1 MLFKHIKIQSL
12 DDFFVPLSGRSE
24 KGIYFYRFI
33 KTSDKIDEFIY
44 KYYNAA
50 RKSGVVIDGKIGNP
64 TESNLS
70 YYQEIMGRDFQ
81 MSMGFISDALKK
93 WLPRMRA
100 IQRENIAGAIYDVLD
115 GLRRSGKNEN
125 MLKNAYIKF
134 MCWLYYKFEG
144 VVEQMNGENIPKIF
158 FVGDIVGYEF
168 MLINILADAGCDV
181 VFVQPHGDVSYLKV
195 DENLEKSFEYVGEN
209 GAAEQNMVREFA
221 ADFSIKSMLE
231 NHDFKAQRENGQGTV
246 NSQAEVQ
253 RAKSHGT
260 INSQSGVQGTNSY
273 GTVSSQAEVQ
283 RAKSHGTIKLQ
294 SGGQE
299 TKSHGTGGSQVDVQ
313 NIQRQESGIPQAG
326 GKSTKSLQNKKSL
339 NIKVQST
346 EADNINSMAD
356 RGGSQPKMS
365 YKVST
370 RNCTNVWIEGNGLDD
385 FLQPAGVRKDR
396 FRKLYENERRT
407 EKVNNVENV
416 QNLHIRNAE
425 KVNNVE
431 NAQNLHIRNTEKVNN
446 VENAQNL
453 HNIRNIENNLGNGM
467 FSADNAQG
475 YGADKDKIFL
485 NCYVRING
493 VWDKLTYENEL
504 YQFYL
509 SLKAMK
515 RNVVVINELI
525 PKPDVDE
532 IAKIR
537 RGNYRDVFQLVKGLE
552 LNINFTENPIVS
564 EFLIN
569 SFEDTVYGEAD
580 RLGTGANINK
590 ILNKAVYLLCFIN
603 RYQAQFFKNFSYD
616 NIPCFIYMGGC
627 NDENEDMFMHFLAMT
642 PIDVLI
648 LCPNRAERCRLED
661 NILYDINYE
670 EQLAIDKF
678 PIQNSGLHIGT
689 AAYHAERELD
699 TLMYN
704 DDTIFR
710 DKQYDKAR
718 TVSLQ
723 TMDRE
728 IKILWETEI
737 KYRPGF
743 STVDGSVNIPVIF
756 SKFSGVKDGNVRE
769 YMIMLKKLMT
779 PETVVVDKVP
789 NILSTDANPIKEYA
803 TEFFK
808 NGRLHRDKIKKS
820 RAYRYGF
827 LRDEMQDY
835 ILDKLEF
842 LIAQKYIKG
851 TFENGTEYTIVSVA
865 LNLPKEVTR
874 LLQAFDFTK
883 KNPKLL
889 YINTSDELIS
899 LEDTIYLTFLH
910 LLGFDVALFVP
921 TGYNMEKYFNLKL
934 MEEHQLGDYIYDI
947 QIPDWESISLSLHT
961 SWRDRL
967 FRHG

>member
-24 KGIYFYRFI
+24 KGIYFYRFN

-70 YYQEIMGRDFQ
+70 YYQEIMGMDFQ
-81 MSMGFISDALKK
+81 MSMGFISDSLKK

-195 DENLEKSFEYVGEN
+195 DENLERSFEYVGEN

-253 RAKSHGT
+253 RAKS
-260 INSQSGVQGTNSY
+260 Q
-273 GTVSSQAEVQ
+273 
-283 RAKSHGTIKLQ
+283 GTIKLQ

-313 NIQRQESGIPQAG
+313 NIQRQESGIPQAEE
-326 GKSTKSLQNKKSL
+326 KSTKSLQNKKSL

-416 QNLHIRNAE
+416 QNLHNIRNTEKVNNIENAQNLHIRNAE

-431 NAQNLHIRNTEKVNN
+431 NV
-446 VENAQNL
+446 QNL

-515 RNVVVINELI
+515 RNVVVISELI

-569 SFEDTVYGEAD
+569 SFEETVYGEAD

-603 RYQAQFFKNFSYD
+603 RYQTQFFKNFSYD

-627 NDENEDMFMHFLAMT
+627 NDENEAMFMHFLART

-648 LCPNRAERCRLED
+648 LRPNRAER
-661 NILYDINYE
+661 
-670 EQLAIDKF
+670 
-678 PIQNSGLHIGT
+678 
-689 AAYHAERELD
+689 
-699 TLMYN
+699 
-704 DDTIFR
+704 
-710 DKQYDKAR
+710 
-718 TVSLQ
+718 
-723 TMDRE
+723 
-728 IKILWETEI
+728 
-737 KYRPGF
+737 
-743 STVDGSVNIPVIF
+743 
-756 SKFSGVKDGNVRE
+756 
-769 YMIMLKKLMT
+769 
-779 PETVVVDKVP
+779 
-789 NILSTDANPIKEYA
+789 
-803 TEFFK
+803 
-808 NGRLHRDKIKKS
+808 
-820 RAYRYGF
+820 
-827 LRDEMQDY
+827 
-835 ILDKLEF
+835 
-842 LIAQKYIKG
+842 
-851 TFENGTEYTIVSVA
+851 
-865 LNLPKEVTR
+865 
-874 LLQAFDFTK
+874 
-883 KNPKLL
+883 
-889 YINTSDELIS
+889 
-899 LEDTIYLTFLH
+899 
-910 LLGFDVALFVP
+910 
-921 TGYNMEKYFNLKL
+921 
-934 MEEHQLGDYIYDI
+934 
-947 QIPDWESISLSLHT
+947 
-961 SWRDRL
+961 
-967 FRHG
+967 

>member
-1 MLFKHIKIQSL
+1 MSFKHMKIQSL

-24 KGIYFYRFI
+24 KGIYFYRFN

-70 YYQEIMGRDFQ
+70 YYQEIMGMDFQ
-81 MSMGFISDALKK
+81 MSMGFISDSLKK

-181 VFVQPHGDVSYLKV
+181 VFVQLHGDVSYLKV
-195 DENLEKSFEYVGEN
+195 DENLERSFEYVGEN

-246 NSQAEVQ
+246 
-253 RAKSHGT
+253 
-260 INSQSGVQGTNSY
+260 
-273 GTVSSQAEVQ
+273 SSQAEIQ
-283 RAKSHGTIKLQ
+283 RV
-294 SGGQE
+294 
-299 TKSHGTGGSQVDVQ
+299 KSHGTGGSQVDVQ
-313 NIQRQESGIPQAG
+313 NIQRQESGIPQAE

-346 EADNINSMAD
+346 EADNINIMAD

-407 EKVNNVENV
+407 EKVNNVDNA

-431 NAQNLHIRNTEKVNN
+431 NV
-446 VENAQNL
+446 QNL

-515 RNVVVINELI
+515 RNVVVISELI

-569 SFEDTVYGEAD
+569 SFEETVYGEAD

-590 ILNKAVYLLCFIN
+590 MLNKAVYLLCFIN
-603 RYQAQFFKNFSYD
+603 RYQTQFFKNFSYD

-627 NDENEDMFMHFLAMT
+627 NDENEAMFMHFLART

-728 IKILWETEI
+728 INILWETEI

-743 STVDGSVNIPVIF
+743 STVDGFVNIPVIF

-947 QIPDWESISLSLHT
+947 QIPDWESIPLSLHT

>member
-1 MLFKHIKIQSL
+1 MSFKHMKIQSL

-24 KGIYFYRFI
+24 KGIYFYRFN

-70 YYQEIMGRDFQ
+70 YYQEIMGMDFQ
-81 MSMGFISDALKK
+81 MSMGFISDSLKK
-93 WLPRMRA
+93 WLPRMRS

-144 VVEQMNGENIPKIF
+144 IVEQMNGENIPKIF

-181 VFVQPHGDVSYLKV
+181 VFVQPHGDAYYLKV
-195 DENLEKSFEYVGEN
+195 DGNLEKSFEYVGEN
-209 GAAEQNMVREFA
+209 GAAEQDVMRAFA

-231 NHDFKAQRENGQGTV
+231 NHDFKAQR
-246 NSQAEVQ
+246 
-253 RAKSHGT
+253 AKS
-260 INSQSGVQGTNSY
+260 Q
-273 GTVSSQAEVQ
+273 
-283 RAKSHGTIKLQ
+283 GTIKLQ

-299 TKSHGTGGSQVDVQ
+299 TKSHGMGGSQVDVQ
-313 NIQRQESGIPQAG
+313 NIQRQESGITQAEE
-326 GKSTKSLQNKKSL
+326 KSTKSLQNKKSL
-339 NIKVQST
+339 NIKIQST

-356 RGGSQPKMS
+356 RGGSQPKIS

-407 EKVNNVENV
+407 EKVNNVENA
-416 QNLHIRNAE
+416 QNLHIRNAD
-425 KVNNVE
+425 KVND
-431 NAQNLHIRNTEKVNN
+431 I
-446 VENAQNL
+446 ENAQNL

-515 RNVVVINELI
+515 RNVVVISELI

-627 NDENEDMFMHFLAMT
+627 NDENEAMFMHFLART

-947 QIPDWESISLSLHT
+947 QIPDWESIPLSLHT

>member
-1 MLFKHIKIQSL
+1 MSFKHMKIQSL

-24 KGIYFYRFI
+24 KGIYFYRFN

-70 YYQEIMGRDFQ
+70 YYQEIMGMDFQ
-81 MSMGFISDALKK
+81 MSMGFISDSLKK

-246 NSQAEVQ
+246 
-253 RAKSHGT
+253 
-260 INSQSGVQGTNSY
+260 
-273 GTVSSQAEVQ
+273 SSQAEVQ
-283 RAKSHGTIKLQ
+283 RAKSQGTIKLQ

-313 NIQRQESGIPQAG
+313 NIQRQESGIPQAEE
-326 GKSTKSLQNKKSL
+326 KSTKSLQNKKSL

-385 FLQPAGVRKDR
+385 FLQPTGVRKDR

-407 EKVNNVENV
+407 EKVNNVENA
-416 QNLHIRNAE
+416 R
-425 KVNNVE
+425 
-431 NAQNLHIRNTEKVNN
+431 
-446 VENAQNL
+446 NL
-453 HNIRNIENNLGNGM
+453 HNIRNIENNLGNGL
-467 FSADNAQG
+467 FSADSVKEWG
-475 YGADKDKIFL
+475 VGKDKIFF

-515 RNVVVINELI
+515 RNVVVISELI

-569 SFEDTVYGEAD
+569 SFEDTVMERRTG
-580 RLGTGANINK
+580 LGQ
-590 ILNKAVYLLCFIN
+590 V
-603 RYQAQFFKNFSYD
+603 
-616 NIPCFIYMGGC
+616 
-627 NDENEDMFMHFLAMT
+627 
-642 PIDVLI
+642 
-648 LCPNRAERCRLED
+648 
-661 NILYDINYE
+661 
-670 EQLAIDKF
+670 
-678 PIQNSGLHIGT
+678 
-689 AAYHAERELD
+689 
-699 TLMYN
+699 
-704 DDTIFR
+704 
-710 DKQYDKAR
+710 
-718 TVSLQ
+718 
-723 TMDRE
+723 
-728 IKILWETEI
+728 
-737 KYRPGF
+737 
-743 STVDGSVNIPVIF
+743 
-756 SKFSGVKDGNVRE
+756 
-769 YMIMLKKLMT
+769 
-779 PETVVVDKVP
+779 
-789 NILSTDANPIKEYA
+789 
-803 TEFFK
+803 
-808 NGRLHRDKIKKS
+808 
-820 RAYRYGF
+820 
-827 LRDEMQDY
+827 
-835 ILDKLEF
+835 
-842 LIAQKYIKG
+842 
-851 TFENGTEYTIVSVA
+851 
-865 LNLPKEVTR
+865 
-874 LLQAFDFTK
+874 
-883 KNPKLL
+883 
-889 YINTSDELIS
+889 
-899 LEDTIYLTFLH
+899 
-910 LLGFDVALFVP
+910 
-921 TGYNMEKYFNLKL
+921 
-934 MEEHQLGDYIYDI
+934 
-947 QIPDWESISLSLHT
+947 QI
-961 SWRDRL
+961 
-967 FRHG
+967 

>member
-1 MLFKHIKIQSL
+1 MSFKHMKIQSL

-24 KGIYFYRFI
+24 KGIYFYRFN

-70 YYQEIMGRDFQ
+70 YYQEIMGMDFQ
-81 MSMGFISDALKK
+81 MSMGFISDSLKK

-181 VFVQPHGDVSYLKV
+181 VFVQLHGDVSYLKV
-195 DENLEKSFEYVGEN
+195 DENLERSFEYVGEN

-246 NSQAEVQ
+246 
-253 RAKSHGT
+253 
-260 INSQSGVQGTNSY
+260 
-273 GTVSSQAEVQ
+273 SSQAEIQ
-283 RAKSHGTIKLQ
+283 RV
-294 SGGQE
+294 
-299 TKSHGTGGSQVDVQ
+299 KSHGTGGSQVDVQ
-313 NIQRQESGIPQAG
+313 NIQRQESGIPQAE

-407 EKVNNVENV
+407 EKVNNVDNA

-431 NAQNLHIRNTEKVNN
+431 NV
-446 VENAQNL
+446 QNL

-515 RNVVVINELI
+515 RNVVVISELI

-569 SFEDTVYGEAD
+569 SFEETVYGEAD

-603 RYQAQFFKNFSYD
+603 RYQTQFFKNFSYD

-627 NDENEDMFMHFLAMT
+627 NDENEAMFMHFLART

-743 STVDGSVNIPVIF
+743 STVDGFVNIPVIF

-820 RAYRYGF
+820 SAYRYGF

-947 QIPDWESISLSLHT
+947 QIPDWESIPLSLHT

>member
-24 KGIYFYRFI
+24 KGIYFYRFN

-195 DENLEKSFEYVGEN
+195 DENLERSFEYVGEN

-231 NHDFKAQRENGQGTV
+231 NHDFKAQRENGQGT
-246 NSQAEVQ
+246 
-253 RAKSHGT
+253 
-260 INSQSGVQGTNSY
+260 
-273 GTVSSQAEVQ
+273 
-283 RAKSHGTIKLQ
+283 IKLQ

-313 NIQRQESGIPQAG
+313 NIQRQESGIPQAEE
-326 GKSTKSLQNKKSL
+326 KSTKSLQNKKSL
-339 NIKVQST
+339 NIKIQST

-356 RGGSQPKMS
+356 RGGSQPKIS

-416 QNLHIRNAE
+416 QNLHN
-425 KVNNVE
+425 
-431 NAQNLHIRNTEKVNN
+431 IRNTEKVNN
-446 VENAQNL
+446 IENAQNL

-515 RNVVVINELI
+515 RNVVVISELI

-627 NDENEDMFMHFLAMT
+627 NDENEAMFMHFLART

-743 STVDGSVNIPVIF
+743 STVDGFVNIPVIF

-947 QIPDWESISLSLHT
+947 QIPDWESIPLSLHI

>member
-1 MLFKHIKIQSL
+1 MSFKHMKIQSL

-24 KGIYFYRFI
+24 KGIYFYRFN

-70 YYQEIMGRDFQ
+70 YYQEIMGMDFQ
-81 MSMGFISDALKK
+81 MSMGFISDSLKK

-181 VFVQPHGDVSYLKV
+181 VFVQLHGDVSYLKV
-195 DENLEKSFEYVGEN
+195 DENLERSFEYVGEN

-231 NHDFKAQRENGQGTV
+231 NHDFKAQRENGQGTI
-246 NSQAEVQ
+246 NLQAEVQ
-253 RAKSHGT
+253 RAKS
-260 INSQSGVQGTNSY
+260 Q
-273 GTVSSQAEVQ
+273 
-283 RAKSHGTIKLQ
+283 GTIKLQ

-313 NIQRQESGIPQAG
+313 NIQRQESGLPQAEE
-326 GKSTKSLQNKKSL
+326 KSTKSLQNKKSL

-356 RGGSQPKMS
+356 RGGSQPKIS

-396 FRKLYENERRT
+396 FRKLYENERR
-407 EKVNNVENV
+407 
-416 QNLHIRNAE
+416 
-425 KVNNVE
+425 
-431 NAQNLHIRNTEKVNN
+431 TEKVNN

-515 RNVVVINELI
+515 RNVVVISELI

-603 RYQAQFFKNFSYD
+603 RYQTQLFKNFSYD

-627 NDENEDMFMHFLAMT
+627 NDENEAMFMHFLART

-803 TEFFK
+803 TDFFK

-947 QIPDWESISLSLHT
+947 QIPDWESIPLSLHT

>member
-12 DDFFVPLSGRSE
+12 DDFFIPLSGRSE
-24 KGIYFYRFI
+24 KGIYFYRFN
-33 KTSDKIDEFIY
+33 KTSDIIDEFIY

-70 YYQEIMGRDFQ
+70 YYQEIMGMDFQ
-81 MSMGFISDALKK
+81 MSMGFISDSLKK

-231 NHDFKAQRENGQGTV
+231 NHDFKAQRENGQGT
-246 NSQAEVQ
+246 
-253 RAKSHGT
+253 
-260 INSQSGVQGTNSY
+260 
-273 GTVSSQAEVQ
+273 
-283 RAKSHGTIKLQ
+283 IKLQ
-294 SGGQE
+294 PGVQE

-313 NIQRQESGIPQAG
+313 NIQRQESGIPQAEE
-326 GKSTKSLQNKKSL
+326 KSTKSLQNKKSL

-385 FLQPAGVRKDR
+385 FLQPVGVRKDR

-416 QNLHIRNAE
+416 QNLHIRNA
-425 KVNNVE
+425 
-431 NAQNLHIRNTEKVNN
+431 EKVNN

-515 RNVVVINELI
+515 RNVVVISELI

-603 RYQAQFFKNFSYD
+603 RYQTQFFKNFSYD

-627 NDENEDMFMHFLAMT
+627 NDENEAMFMHFLART

-661 NILYDINYE
+661 NILYDINYD

-947 QIPDWESISLSLHT
+947 QIPDWESIPLSLHT

>member
-1 MLFKHIKIQSL
+1 MSFKHMKIQSL

-24 KGIYFYRFI
+24 KGIYFYRFN

-93 WLPRMRA
+93 WLPRMRS

-231 NHDFKAQRENGQGTV
+231 NHDFKAQRENGQGT
-246 NSQAEVQ
+246 
-253 RAKSHGT
+253 
-260 INSQSGVQGTNSY
+260 
-273 GTVSSQAEVQ
+273 
-283 RAKSHGTIKLQ
+283 IKLQ

-313 NIQRQESGIPQAG
+313 NIQRQESGIPQAEE
-326 GKSTKSLQNKKSL
+326 KSTKSLQNKKNL

-356 RGGSQPKMS
+356 RGGSQPKIS

-416 QNLHIRNAE
+416 QNLHN
-425 KVNNVE
+425 
-431 NAQNLHIRNTEKVNN
+431 IRNTEKVNN
-446 VENAQNL
+446 IENAQNL

-515 RNVVVINELI
+515 RNVVVISELI

-603 RYQAQFFKNFSYD
+603 RYQTQLFKNFSYD

-627 NDENEDMFMHFLAMT
+627 NDENEAMFMHFLART

-743 STVDGSVNIPVIF
+743 STVDGFVNIPVIF

-827 LRDEMQDY
+827 QRDEMQDY

-947 QIPDWESISLSLHT
+947 QIPDWESIPLSLHT

>member
-1 MLFKHIKIQSL
+1 MSFKHMKIQSL

-24 KGIYFYRFI
+24 KGIYFYRFN

-70 YYQEIMGRDFQ
+70 YYQEIMGMDFQ
-81 MSMGFISDALKK
+81 MSMGFISDSLKK

-246 NSQAEVQ
+246 
-253 RAKSHGT
+253 
-260 INSQSGVQGTNSY
+260 
-273 GTVSSQAEVQ
+273 SSQAEIQ
-283 RAKSHGTIKLQ
+283 RVKSHGM
-294 SGGQE
+294 
-299 TKSHGTGGSQVDVQ
+299 GGSQVDVQ
-313 NIQRQESGIPQAG
+313 NIQRQESGIPQAEE
-326 GKSTKSLQNKKSL
+326 KSTKSLQNKKSL

-365 YKVST
+365 YNVST

-431 NAQNLHIRNTEKVNN
+431 NAQNLH
-446 VENAQNL
+446 
-453 HNIRNIENNLGNGM
+453 NIRNIENNLGNGM
-467 FSADNAQG
+467 FSADNAHG

-515 RNVVVINELI
+515 RNVVVISELI

-603 RYQAQFFKNFSYD
+603 RYQTQFFKNFSYD

-627 NDENEDMFMHFLAMT
+627 NDENEAMFMHFLART

-947 QIPDWESISLSLHT
+947 QIPDWESIPLSLHT

>member
-24 KGIYFYRFI
+24 KGIYFYRFN

-70 YYQEIMGRDFQ
+70 YYQEIMGMDFQ
-81 MSMGFISDALKK
+81 MSMGFISDSLKK

-195 DENLEKSFEYVGEN
+195 DENLERSFEYVGEN

-253 RAKSHGT
+253 RAKS
-260 INSQSGVQGTNSY
+260 Q
-273 GTVSSQAEVQ
+273 
-283 RAKSHGTIKLQ
+283 GTIKLQ

-313 NIQRQESGIPQAG
+313 NIQRQESGIPQAEE
-326 GKSTKSLQNKKSL
+326 KSTKSLQNKKSL

-396 FRKLYENERRT
+396 FRKLYENERIT

-416 QNLHIRNAE
+416 
-425 KVNNVE
+425 
-431 NAQNLHIRNTEKVNN
+431 
-446 VENAQNL
+446 QNL

-515 RNVVVINELI
+515 RNVVVISELI

-569 SFEDTVYGEAD
+569 SFEETVYGEAD

-603 RYQAQFFKNFSYD
+603 RYQTQFFKNFSYD

-627 NDENEDMFMHFLAMT
+627 NDENEAMFMHFLART

-743 STVDGSVNIPVIF
+743 STVDGFVNIPVIF

-947 QIPDWESISLSLHT
+947 QIPDWESIPLSLHT

>member
-24 KGIYFYRFI
+24 KGIYFYRFN

-70 YYQEIMGRDFQ
+70 YYQEIMGMDFQ
-81 MSMGFISDALKK
+81 MSMGFISDSLKK

-195 DENLEKSFEYVGEN
+195 DENLERSFEYVGEN

-253 RAKSHGT
+253 RAKS
-260 INSQSGVQGTNSY
+260 Q
-273 GTVSSQAEVQ
+273 
-283 RAKSHGTIKLQ
+283 GTIKLQ

-313 NIQRQESGIPQAG
+313 NIQRQESGIPQAEE
-326 GKSTKSLQNKKSL
+326 KSTKSLQNKKSL

-416 QNLHIRNAE
+416 QNLH
-425 KVNNVE
+425 
-431 NAQNLHIRNTEKVNN
+431 
-446 VENAQNL
+446 
-453 HNIRNIENNLGNGM
+453 NIRNIENNLGNGM

-515 RNVVVINELI
+515 RNVVVISELI

-569 SFEDTVYGEAD
+569 SFEETVYGEAD

-603 RYQAQFFKNFSYD
+603 RYQTQFFKNFSYD

-627 NDENEDMFMHFLAMT
+627 NDENEAMFMHFLART

-743 STVDGSVNIPVIF
+743 STVDGFVNIPVIF

-947 QIPDWESISLSLHT
+947 QIPDWESIPLSLHT

>member
-1 MLFKHIKIQSL
+1 MSFKHMKIQSL

-24 KGIYFYRFI
+24 KGIYFYRFN

-70 YYQEIMGRDFQ
+70 YYQEIMGMDFQ
-81 MSMGFISDALKK
+81 MSMGFISDSLKK

-181 VFVQPHGDVSYLKV
+181 VFVQLHGDVSYLKV
-195 DENLEKSFEYVGEN
+195 DENLERSFEYVGEN

-246 NSQAEVQ
+246 
-253 RAKSHGT
+253 
-260 INSQSGVQGTNSY
+260 
-273 GTVSSQAEVQ
+273 SSQAEIQ
-283 RAKSHGTIKLQ
+283 RV
-294 SGGQE
+294 
-299 TKSHGTGGSQVDVQ
+299 KSHGTGGSQVDVQ
-313 NIQRQESGIPQAG
+313 NIQRQESGIPQAE

-346 EADNINSMAD
+346 EADNINIMAD

-407 EKVNNVENV
+407 EKVNNVDNA

-431 NAQNLHIRNTEKVNN
+431 NV
-446 VENAQNL
+446 QNL

-515 RNVVVINELI
+515 RNVVVISELI

-603 RYQAQFFKNFSYD
+603 RYQTQFFKNFSYD

-627 NDENEDMFMHFLAMT
+627 NDENEAMFMHFLART

-947 QIPDWESISLSLHT
+947 QIPDWESIPLSLHT

>member
-1 MLFKHIKIQSL
+1 MSFKHMKIQSL

-24 KGIYFYRFI
+24 KGIYFYRFN

-70 YYQEIMGRDFQ
+70 YYQEIMGMDFQ
-81 MSMGFISDALKK
+81 MSMGFISDSLKK

-181 VFVQPHGDVSYLKV
+181 VFVQLHGDVSYLKV

-231 NHDFKAQRENGQGTV
+231 NHDFKAQR
-246 NSQAEVQ
+246 
-253 RAKSHGT
+253 AKSHGT
-260 INSQSGVQGTNSY
+260 V
-273 GTVSSQAEVQ
+273 
-283 RAKSHGTIKLQ
+283 KLQ
-294 SGGQE
+294 PGVQE

-313 NIQRQESGIPQAG
+313 NIQRQESGIPQAEE
-326 GKSTKSLQNKKSL
+326 KSTKSLQNKKSL

-407 EKVNNVENV
+407 EKVNNVENAR
-416 QNLHIRNAE
+416 NLY
-425 KVNNVE
+425 
-431 NAQNLHIRNTEKVNN
+431 
-446 VENAQNL
+446 
-453 HNIRNIENNLGNGM
+453 NIRNIENNLGNGL

-515 RNVVVINELI
+515 RNVVVISELI

-603 RYQAQFFKNFSYD
+603 RYQTQFFKNFSYD

-627 NDENEDMFMHFLAMT
+627 NDENEAMFMHFLART

-743 STVDGSVNIPVIF
+743 STVDGYVNIPVIF

-889 YINTSDELIS
+889 YINTSDELLS

-947 QIPDWESISLSLHT
+947 QIPDWESIPLSLHT

>member
-1 MLFKHIKIQSL
+1 MSFKHMKIQSL

-24 KGIYFYRFI
+24 KGIYFYRFN

-70 YYQEIMGRDFQ
+70 YYQEIMGMDFQ
-81 MSMGFISDALKK
+81 MSMGFISDSLKK

-181 VFVQPHGDVSYLKV
+181 VFVQLHGDVSYLKV
-195 DENLEKSFEYVGEN
+195 DENLERSFEYVGEN

-246 NSQAEVQ
+246 
-253 RAKSHGT
+253 
-260 INSQSGVQGTNSY
+260 
-273 GTVSSQAEVQ
+273 SSQAEIQ
-283 RAKSHGTIKLQ
+283 RV
-294 SGGQE
+294 
-299 TKSHGTGGSQVDVQ
+299 KSHGTGGSQVDVQ
-313 NIQRQESGIPQAG
+313 NIQRQESGIPQAE

-346 EADNINSMAD
+346 EADNINIMAD

-407 EKVNNVENV
+407 EKVNNVDNA

-431 NAQNLHIRNTEKVNN
+431 NV
-446 VENAQNL
+446 QNL

-515 RNVVVINELI
+515 RNVVVISELI

-569 SFEDTVYGEAD
+569 SFEETVYGEAD

-590 ILNKAVYLLCFIN
+590 MLNKAVYLLCFIN
-603 RYQAQFFKNFSYD
+603 RYQTQFFKNFSYD

-627 NDENEDMFMHFLAMT
+627 NDENEAMFMHFLART

-743 STVDGSVNIPVIF
+743 STVDGFVNIPVIF

-921 TGYNMEKYFNLKL
+921 TGYNIEKYFNLKL

-947 QIPDWESISLSLHT
+947 QIPDWESIPLSLHT

>member
-1 MLFKHIKIQSL
+1 MSFKHMKIQSL

-24 KGIYFYRFI
+24 KGIYFYRFN

-70 YYQEIMGRDFQ
+70 YYQEIMGMDFQ
-81 MSMGFISDALKK
+81 MSMGFISDSLKK

-181 VFVQPHGDVSYLKV
+181 VFVQLHGDVSYLKV
-195 DENLEKSFEYVGEN
+195 DENLERSFEYVGEN

-231 NHDFKAQRENGQGTV
+231 NHDFKAQRENGQGTI
-246 NSQAEVQ
+246 NLQAEVQ
-253 RAKSHGT
+253 RAKS
-260 INSQSGVQGTNSY
+260 Q
-273 GTVSSQAEVQ
+273 
-283 RAKSHGTIKLQ
+283 GTIKLQ

-313 NIQRQESGIPQAG
+313 NIQRQESGLPQAEE
-326 GKSTKSLQNKKSL
+326 KSTKSLQNKKSL

-356 RGGSQPKMS
+356 RGGSQPKIS

-396 FRKLYENERRT
+396 FRKLYENERR
-407 EKVNNVENV
+407 
-416 QNLHIRNAE
+416 
-425 KVNNVE
+425 
-431 NAQNLHIRNTEKVNN
+431 TEKVNN

-515 RNVVVINELI
+515 RNVVVISELI

-603 RYQAQFFKNFSYD
+603 RYQTQFFKNFSYD

-627 NDENEDMFMHFLAMT
+627 NDENEAMFMHFLART

-789 NILSTDANPIKEYA
+789 NLLSTDANPIKEYA

-947 QIPDWESISLSLHT
+947 QIPDWESIPLSLHT

>member
-1 MLFKHIKIQSL
+1 MSFKHMKIQSL

-24 KGIYFYRFI
+24 KGIYFYRFN

-70 YYQEIMGRDFQ
+70 YYQEIMGMDFQ
-81 MSMGFISDALKK
+81 MSMGFISDSLKK

-246 NSQAEVQ
+246 
-253 RAKSHGT
+253 
-260 INSQSGVQGTNSY
+260 
-273 GTVSSQAEVQ
+273 SSQAEIQ
-283 RAKSHGTIKLQ
+283 RVKSHGM
-294 SGGQE
+294 
-299 TKSHGTGGSQVDVQ
+299 GGSQVDVQ
-313 NIQRQESGIPQAG
+313 NIQRQESGIPQAEE
-326 GKSTKSLQNKKSL
+326 KSTKSLQNKKSL

-365 YKVST
+365 YNVST

-431 NAQNLHIRNTEKVNN
+431 NAQNLH
-446 VENAQNL
+446 
-453 HNIRNIENNLGNGM
+453 NIRNIENNLGNGM
-467 FSADNAQG
+467 FSADNAHG

-515 RNVVVINELI
+515 RNVVVISELI

-603 RYQAQFFKNFSYD
+603 RYQTQFFKNFSYD

-627 NDENEDMFMHFLAMT
+627 NDENEAMFMHFLART

-789 NILSTDANPIKEYA
+789 NLLSTDANPIKEYA

-947 QIPDWESISLSLHT
+947 QIPDWESIPLSLHT

>member
-1 MLFKHIKIQSL
+1 MSFKHMKIQSL

-24 KGIYFYRFI
+24 KGIYFYRFN

-70 YYQEIMGRDFQ
+70 YYQEIMGMDFQ
-81 MSMGFISDALKK
+81 MSMGFISDSLKK

-134 MCWLYYKFEG
+134 MCWLYYKFER

-181 VFVQPHGDVSYLKV
+181 VFVQLHGDVSYLKV
-195 DENLEKSFEYVGEN
+195 DENLERSFEYVGEN

-246 NSQAEVQ
+246 
-253 RAKSHGT
+253 
-260 INSQSGVQGTNSY
+260 
-273 GTVSSQAEVQ
+273 SSQAEIQ
-283 RAKSHGTIKLQ
+283 RV
-294 SGGQE
+294 
-299 TKSHGTGGSQVDVQ
+299 KSHGTGGSQVDVQ
-313 NIQRQESGIPQAG
+313 NIQRQESGIPQAE

-346 EADNINSMAD
+346 EADNINIMAD
-356 RGGSQPKMS
+356 RGGSQPKIS

-396 FRKLYENERRT
+396 FRKLYENERR
-407 EKVNNVENV
+407 
-416 QNLHIRNAE
+416 
-425 KVNNVE
+425 
-431 NAQNLHIRNTEKVNN
+431 TEKVNN

-515 RNVVVINELI
+515 RNVVVISELI

-603 RYQAQFFKNFSYD
+603 RYQTQLFKNFSYD

-627 NDENEDMFMHFLAMT
+627 NDENEAMFMHFLART

-779 PETVVVDKVP
+779 PDTVVVDKVP

-883 KNPKLL
+883 KNPKRL
-889 YINTSDELIS
+889 YINTAEELLS
-899 LEDTIYLTFLH
+899 LEYKSYLTFLH

-947 QIPDWESISLSLHT
+947 QIPDWESIPLSLHT

>member
-1 MLFKHIKIQSL
+1 MSFKHMKIQSL

-24 KGIYFYRFI
+24 KGIYFYRFN

-70 YYQEIMGRDFQ
+70 YYQEIMGMDFQ
-81 MSMGFISDALKK
+81 MSMGFISDSLKK

-195 DENLEKSFEYVGEN
+195 DENLERSFEYVGEN

-231 NHDFKAQRENGQGTV
+231 NHDFKAQRENGQGT
-246 NSQAEVQ
+246 
-253 RAKSHGT
+253 
-260 INSQSGVQGTNSY
+260 
-273 GTVSSQAEVQ
+273 
-283 RAKSHGTIKLQ
+283 IKLQ

-313 NIQRQESGIPQAG
+313 NIQRQESGIPQAEE
-326 GKSTKSLQNKKSL
+326 KSTKSLQNKKSL

-356 RGGSQPKMS
+356 RGGSQPKIS

-385 FLQPAGVRKDR
+385 FLQPTGVRKDR

-416 QNLHIRNAE
+416 QNLHN
-425 KVNNVE
+425 
-431 NAQNLHIRNTEKVNN
+431 IRNTEKVNN
-446 VENAQNL
+446 IENAQNL

-515 RNVVVINELI
+515 RNVVVISELI

-603 RYQAQFFKNFSYD
+603 RYQTQLFKNFSYD

-627 NDENEDMFMHFLAMT
+627 NDENEAMFMHFLART

-661 NILYDINYE
+661 NILYDINYD

-947 QIPDWESISLSLHT
+947 QIPDWESIPLSLHT

>member
-12 DDFFVPLSGRSE
+12 DDFFIPLSGRSE
-24 KGIYFYRFI
+24 KGIYFYRFN
-33 KTSDKIDEFIY
+33 KTSDIIDEFIY

-93 WLPRMRA
+93 WLPRMRS

-144 VVEQMNGENIPKIF
+144 IVEQMNGENIPKIF

-181 VFVQPHGDVSYLKV
+181 VFVQPHGDAYYLKV
-195 DENLEKSFEYVGEN
+195 DGNLEKSFEYVGEN
-209 GAAEQNMVREFA
+209 GAAEQDVMRAFA

-246 NSQAEVQ
+246 
-253 RAKSHGT
+253 
-260 INSQSGVQGTNSY
+260 
-273 GTVSSQAEVQ
+273 SSQAEVQ
-283 RAKSHGTIKLQ
+283 RAKSQGTIKLQ

-299 TKSHGTGGSQVDVQ
+299 TKSHGMGGSQVDVQ
-313 NIQRQESGIPQAG
+313 NIQRQESGSPQSEVQ
-326 GKSTKSLQNKKSL
+326 STKSLQNKRSL
-339 NIKVQST
+339 NIKVQSA
-346 EADNINSMAD
+346 EAGSINSVTD
-356 RGGSQPKMS
+356 RGGSQPKIS

-416 QNLHIRNAE
+416 QNLH
-425 KVNNVE
+425 
-431 NAQNLHIRNTEKVNN
+431 
-446 VENAQNL
+446 
-453 HNIRNIENNLGNGM
+453 NIRNIENNLGNGM
-467 FSADNAQG
+467 FSADNAHG

-515 RNVVVINELI
+515 RNVVVISELI

-603 RYQAQFFKNFSYD
+603 RYQTQFFKNFSYD

-627 NDENEDMFMHFLAMT
+627 NDENEAMFMHFLART

-678 PIQNSGLHIGT
+678 PIQNSWLHIGT

-947 QIPDWESISLSLHT
+947 QIPDWESIPLSLHT
-961 SWRDRL
+961 SWRDIL

>member
-1 MLFKHIKIQSL
+1 MSFKHMKIQSL

-24 KGIYFYRFI
+24 KGIYFYRFN

-70 YYQEIMGRDFQ
+70 YYQEIMGMDFQ
-81 MSMGFISDALKK
+81 MSMGFISDSLKK
-93 WLPRMRA
+93 WLPRMRS

-144 VVEQMNGENIPKIF
+144 IVEQMNGENIPKIF

-181 VFVQPHGDVSYLKV
+181 VFVQPHGDAYYLKV
-195 DENLEKSFEYVGEN
+195 DGNLEKSFEYVGEN
-209 GAAEQNMVREFA
+209 GAAEQDVMRAFA

-246 NSQAEVQ
+246 
-253 RAKSHGT
+253 
-260 INSQSGVQGTNSY
+260 
-273 GTVSSQAEVQ
+273 SSQAEVQ
-283 RAKSHGTIKLQ
+283 RAKSQGTIKLQ

-299 TKSHGTGGSQVDVQ
+299 TKSHGMGGSQVDVQ
-313 NIQRQESGIPQAG
+313 NIQRQESGITQAEE
-326 GKSTKSLQNKKSL
+326 KSTKSLQNKKSL
-339 NIKVQST
+339 NIKIQST

-356 RGGSQPKMS
+356 RGGSQPKIS

-396 FRKLYENERRT
+396 FRKLYENERR
-407 EKVNNVENV
+407 
-416 QNLHIRNAE
+416 
-425 KVNNVE
+425 
-431 NAQNLHIRNTEKVNN
+431 TEKVNN

-515 RNVVVINELI
+515 RNVVVISELI

-627 NDENEDMFMHFLAMT
+627 NDENEAMFMHFLART

-947 QIPDWESISLSLHT
+947 QIPDWESIPLSLHT

>member
-1 MLFKHIKIQSL
+1 MSFKHMKIQSL

-24 KGIYFYRFI
+24 KGIYFYRFN

-70 YYQEIMGRDFQ
+70 YYQEIMGMDFQ
-81 MSMGFISDALKK
+81 MSMGFISDSLKK

-181 VFVQPHGDVSYLKV
+181 VFVQLHGDVSYLKV
-195 DENLEKSFEYVGEN
+195 DENLERSFEYVGEN

-231 NHDFKAQRENGQGTV
+231 NHDFKAQRENGQGTI
-246 NSQAEVQ
+246 NLQAEVQ
-253 RAKSHGT
+253 RAKS
-260 INSQSGVQGTNSY
+260 Q
-273 GTVSSQAEVQ
+273 
-283 RAKSHGTIKLQ
+283 GTIKLQ

-313 NIQRQESGIPQAG
+313 NIQRQESGLPQAEE
-326 GKSTKSLQNKKSL
+326 KSTKSLQNKKSL

-356 RGGSQPKMS
+356 RGGSQPKIS

-396 FRKLYENERRT
+396 FRKLYENERR
-407 EKVNNVENV
+407 
-416 QNLHIRNAE
+416 
-425 KVNNVE
+425 
-431 NAQNLHIRNTEKVNN
+431 TEKVNN

-515 RNVVVINELI
+515 RNVVVISELI

-603 RYQAQFFKNFSYD
+603 RYQAQLFKNFSYD

-627 NDENEDMFMHFLAMT
+627 NDENEAMFMHFLART

-947 QIPDWESISLSLHT
+947 QIPDWESIPLSLHT

>member
-1 MLFKHIKIQSL
+1 MKIQSL

-24 KGIYFYRFI
+24 KGIYFYRFN

-64 TESNLS
+64 AESNLS

-246 NSQAEVQ
+246 SLQAEVQ
-253 RAKSHGT
+253 RAKS
-260 INSQSGVQGTNSY
+260 Q
-273 GTVSSQAEVQ
+273 E
-283 RAKSHGTIKLQ
+283 TIKLQ

-313 NIQRQESGIPQAG
+313 NIQRQESGIPQAEE
-326 GKSTKSLQNKKSL
+326 KSTKSLQNKKSL

-356 RGGSQPKMS
+356 RGGSQPKIS

-407 EKVNNVENV
+407 EKVNNVEN
-416 QNLHIRNAE
+416 
-425 KVNNVE
+425 
-431 NAQNLHIRNTEKVNN
+431 
-446 VENAQNL
+446 AQNL

-485 NCYVRING
+485 NCYVRIKG

-515 RNVVVINELI
+515 RNVVVISELI

-569 SFEDTVYGEAD
+569 SFEDTIYGEAD

-627 NDENEDMFMHFLAMT
+627 NDENEAMFMHFLART

>member
-1 MLFKHIKIQSL
+1 MSFKHMKIQSL

-24 KGIYFYRFI
+24 KGIYFYRFN

-93 WLPRMRA
+93 WLPRMRS

-231 NHDFKAQRENGQGTV
+231 NHDFKAQRENGQGT
-246 NSQAEVQ
+246 
-253 RAKSHGT
+253 
-260 INSQSGVQGTNSY
+260 
-273 GTVSSQAEVQ
+273 
-283 RAKSHGTIKLQ
+283 IKLQ

-313 NIQRQESGIPQAG
+313 NIQRQESGIPQAEE
-326 GKSTKSLQNKKSL
+326 KSTKSLQNKKNL

-356 RGGSQPKMS
+356 RGGSQPKIS

-416 QNLHIRNAE
+416 QNLHN
-425 KVNNVE
+425 
-431 NAQNLHIRNTEKVNN
+431 IRNTEKVNN
-446 VENAQNL
+446 IENAQNL

-493 VWDKLTYENEL
+493 VWDKL

-515 RNVVVINELI
+515 RNVVVISELI

-603 RYQAQFFKNFSYD
+603 RYQTQLFKNFSYD

-627 NDENEDMFMHFLAMT
+627 NDENEAMFMHFLART

-743 STVDGSVNIPVIF
+743 STVDGFVNIPVIF

-947 QIPDWESISLSLHT
+947 QIPDWESIPLSLHT

>member
-1 MLFKHIKIQSL
+1 MSFKHMKIQSL

-24 KGIYFYRFI
+24 KGVYFYRFN

-195 DENLEKSFEYVGEN
+195 DENLERSFEYVGEN

-231 NHDFKAQRENGQGTV
+231 NHDFKAQRENGQGT
-246 NSQAEVQ
+246 
-253 RAKSHGT
+253 
-260 INSQSGVQGTNSY
+260 
-273 GTVSSQAEVQ
+273 
-283 RAKSHGTIKLQ
+283 IKLQ

-313 NIQRQESGIPQAG
+313 NIQRQESGIPQAEE
-326 GKSTKSLQNKKSL
+326 KSTKSLQNKKSL

-356 RGGSQPKMS
+356 RGGSQPKIS

-416 QNLHIRNAE
+416 QNLHN
-425 KVNNVE
+425 
-431 NAQNLHIRNTEKVNN
+431 IRNTEKVNN
-446 VENAQNL
+446 IENAQNL

-515 RNVVVINELI
+515 RNVVVISELI

-603 RYQAQFFKNFSYD
+603 RYQTQLFKNFSYD

-627 NDENEDMFMHFLAMT
+627 NDENEAMFMHFLART

-661 NILYDINYE
+661 NILYDINYD

-947 QIPDWESISLSLHT
+947 QIPDWESIPLSLHT

>member
-1 MLFKHIKIQSL
+1 MSFKHMKIQSL

-24 KGIYFYRFI
+24 KGIYFYRFN

-70 YYQEIMGRDFQ
+70 YYQEIMGMDFQ
-81 MSMGFISDALKK
+81 MSMGFISDSLKK

-181 VFVQPHGDVSYLKV
+181 VFVQLHGDVSYLKV
-195 DENLEKSFEYVGEN
+195 DENLERSFEYVGEN

-246 NSQAEVQ
+246 
-253 RAKSHGT
+253 
-260 INSQSGVQGTNSY
+260 
-273 GTVSSQAEVQ
+273 SSQAEIQ
-283 RAKSHGTIKLQ
+283 RV
-294 SGGQE
+294 
-299 TKSHGTGGSQVDVQ
+299 KSHGTGGSQVDVQ
-313 NIQRQESGIPQAG
+313 NIQRQESGIPQAE

-346 EADNINSMAD
+346 EADNINIMAD

-407 EKVNNVENV
+407 EKVNNVDNA

-431 NAQNLHIRNTEKVNN
+431 NV
-446 VENAQNL
+446 QNL

-515 RNVVVINELI
+515 RNVVVISELI

-569 SFEDTVYGEAD
+569 SFEETVYGEAD

-590 ILNKAVYLLCFIN
+590 MLNKAVYLLCFIN
-603 RYQAQFFKNFSYD
+603 RYQTQFFKNFSYD

-627 NDENEDMFMHFLAMT
+627 NDENEAMFMHFLART

-743 STVDGSVNIPVIF
+743 STVDGFVNIPVIF

-921 TGYNMEKYFNLKL
+921 MGYNMEKYFNLKL

-947 QIPDWESISLSLHT
+947 QIPDWESIPLSLHT

>member
-1 MLFKHIKIQSL
+1 MSFKHMKIQSL

-24 KGIYFYRFI
+24 KGIYFYRFN

-70 YYQEIMGRDFQ
+70 YYQEIMGMDFQ
-81 MSMGFISDALKK
+81 MSMGFISDSLKK

-181 VFVQPHGDVSYLKV
+181 VFVQLHGDVSYLKV
-195 DENLEKSFEYVGEN
+195 DENLERSFEYVGEN

-231 NHDFKAQRENGQGTV
+231 NHDFKAQRENGQGT
-246 NSQAEVQ
+246 
-253 RAKSHGT
+253 
-260 INSQSGVQGTNSY
+260 
-273 GTVSSQAEVQ
+273 
-283 RAKSHGTIKLQ
+283 IKLQ

-313 NIQRQESGIPQAG
+313 NIQRQESGIPQAEE
-326 GKSTKSLQNKKSL
+326 KSTKSLQNKKSL

-346 EADNINSMAD
+346 EADNINSMAN
-356 RGGSQPKMS
+356 RGGSQPKMW

-407 EKVNNVENV
+407 EKVNN
-416 QNLHIRNAE
+416 I
-425 KVNNVE
+425 E
-431 NAQNLHIRNTEKVNN
+431 NAQNLHIRNAEKVNN

-475 YGADKDKIFL
+475 YGADKDKIFF

-515 RNVVVINELI
+515 RNVVVISELI

-603 RYQAQFFKNFSYD
+603 RYQTQLFKNFSYD

-627 NDENEDMFMHFLAMT
+627 NDENEAMFMHFLART

-743 STVDGSVNIPVIF
+743 STVDGFVNIPVIF

-874 LLQAFDFTK
+874 LLQGFDFTK

-947 QIPDWESISLSLHT
+947 QIPDWESIPLSLHT
-961 SWRDRL
+961 SWCDRL

>member
-1 MLFKHIKIQSL
+1 MSFKHMKIQSL

-24 KGIYFYRFI
+24 KGIYFYRFN

-70 YYQEIMGRDFQ
+70 YYQEIMGMDFQ
-81 MSMGFISDALKK
+81 MSMGFISDSLKK

-181 VFVQPHGDVSYLKV
+181 VFVQLHGDVSYLKV
-195 DENLEKSFEYVGEN
+195 DENLERSFEYVGEN

-246 NSQAEVQ
+246 
-253 RAKSHGT
+253 
-260 INSQSGVQGTNSY
+260 
-273 GTVSSQAEVQ
+273 SSQAEIQ
-283 RAKSHGTIKLQ
+283 RV
-294 SGGQE
+294 
-299 TKSHGTGGSQVDVQ
+299 KSHGTGGSQVDVQ
-313 NIQRQESGIPQAG
+313 NIQRQESGIPQAE

-407 EKVNNVENV
+407 EKVNNVDNA

-431 NAQNLHIRNTEKVNN
+431 NV
-446 VENAQNL
+446 QNL

-515 RNVVVINELI
+515 RNVVVISELI

-569 SFEDTVYGEAD
+569 SFEETVYGEAD

-603 RYQAQFFKNFSYD
+603 RYQTQFFKNFSYD

-627 NDENEDMFMHFLAMT
+627 NDENEAMFMHFLART

-743 STVDGSVNIPVIF
+743 STVDGFVNIPVIF

-947 QIPDWESISLSLHT
+947 QIPDWESIPLSLHT

>member
-1 MLFKHIKIQSL
+1 MSFKHMKIQSL

-24 KGIYFYRFI
+24 KGIYFYRFN
-33 KTSDKIDEFIY
+33 KTSDKIDEFMY

-70 YYQEIMGRDFQ
+70 YYQEIMGMDFQ
-81 MSMGFISDALKK
+81 MSMGFISDSLKK

-181 VFVQPHGDVSYLKV
+181 VFVQLHGDVSYLKV
-195 DENLEKSFEYVGEN
+195 DENLERSFEYVGEN

-246 NSQAEVQ
+246 
-253 RAKSHGT
+253 
-260 INSQSGVQGTNSY
+260 
-273 GTVSSQAEVQ
+273 SSQAEIQ
-283 RAKSHGTIKLQ
+283 RV
-294 SGGQE
+294 
-299 TKSHGTGGSQVDVQ
+299 KSHGTGGSQVDVQ
-313 NIQRQESGIPQAG
+313 NIQRQESGIPQAE

-407 EKVNNVENV
+407 EKVNNVDNA

-431 NAQNLHIRNTEKVNN
+431 NV
-446 VENAQNL
+446 QNL

-515 RNVVVINELI
+515 RNVVVISELI

-569 SFEDTVYGEAD
+569 SFEETVYGEAD

-603 RYQAQFFKNFSYD
+603 RYQTQFFKNFSYD

-627 NDENEDMFMHFLAMT
+627 NDENEAMFMHFLART

-743 STVDGSVNIPVIF
+743 STVDGFVNIPVIF

-947 QIPDWESISLSLHT
+947 QIPDWESIPLSLHT

>member
-1 MLFKHIKIQSL
+1 M
-12 DDFFVPLSGRSE
+12 
-24 KGIYFYRFI
+24 Y
-33 KTSDKIDEFIY
+33 
-44 KYYNAA
+44 
-50 RKSGVVIDGKIGNP
+50 
-64 TESNLS
+64 
-70 YYQEIMGRDFQ
+70 FQ
-81 MSMGFISDALKK
+81 MSMGFISDSLKK

-181 VFVQPHGDVSYLKV
+181 VFVQLHGDVSYLKV
-195 DENLEKSFEYVGEN
+195 DENLERSFEYVGEN

-246 NSQAEVQ
+246 
-253 RAKSHGT
+253 
-260 INSQSGVQGTNSY
+260 
-273 GTVSSQAEVQ
+273 SSQAEIQ
-283 RAKSHGTIKLQ
+283 RV
-294 SGGQE
+294 
-299 TKSHGTGGSQVDVQ
+299 KSHGTGGSQVDVQ
-313 NIQRQESGIPQAG
+313 NIQRQESGIPQAE

-346 EADNINSMAD
+346 EADNINIMAD

-407 EKVNNVENV
+407 EKVNNVDNA

-431 NAQNLHIRNTEKVNN
+431 NV
-446 VENAQNL
+446 QNL

-515 RNVVVINELI
+515 RNVVVISELI

-569 SFEDTVYGEAD
+569 SFEETVYGEAD

-590 ILNKAVYLLCFIN
+590 MLNKAVYLLCFIN
-603 RYQAQFFKNFSYD
+603 RYQTQFFKNFSYD

-627 NDENEDMFMHFLAMT
+627 NDENEAMFMHFLART

-743 STVDGSVNIPVIF
+743 STVDGFVNIPVIF

-947 QIPDWESISLSLHT
+947 QIPDWESIPLSLHT

>member
-1 MLFKHIKIQSL
+1 MSFKHMKIQSL

-24 KGIYFYRFI
+24 KGIYFYRFN

-70 YYQEIMGRDFQ
+70 YYQEIMGMDFQ
-81 MSMGFISDALKK
+81 MSMGFISDSLKK

-181 VFVQPHGDVSYLKV
+181 VFVQLHGDVSYLKV
-195 DENLEKSFEYVGEN
+195 DENLERSFEYVGEN

-246 NSQAEVQ
+246 
-253 RAKSHGT
+253 
-260 INSQSGVQGTNSY
+260 
-273 GTVSSQAEVQ
+273 SSQAEIQ
-283 RAKSHGTIKLQ
+283 RV
-294 SGGQE
+294 
-299 TKSHGTGGSQVDVQ
+299 KSHGTGGSQVDVQ
-313 NIQRQESGIPQAG
+313 NIQRQESGIPQAE

-346 EADNINSMAD
+346 EADNINIMAD

-407 EKVNNVENV
+407 EKVNNVENA

-431 NAQNLHIRNTEKVNN
+431 NV
-446 VENAQNL
+446 QNL

-515 RNVVVINELI
+515 RNVVVISELI

-569 SFEDTVYGEAD
+569 SFEETVYGEAD

-590 ILNKAVYLLCFIN
+590 MLNKAVYLLCFIN
-603 RYQAQFFKNFSYD
+603 RYQTQFFKNFSYD

-627 NDENEDMFMHFLAMT
+627 NDENEAMFMHFLART

-743 STVDGSVNIPVIF
+743 STVDGFVNIPVIF

-947 QIPDWESISLSLHT
+947 QIPDWESIPLSLHT

>member
-1 MLFKHIKIQSL
+1 MSFKHMKIQSL

-24 KGIYFYRFI
+24 KGIYFYRFN

-70 YYQEIMGRDFQ
+70 YYQEIMGMDFQ
-81 MSMGFISDALKK
+81 MSMGFISDSLKK

-181 VFVQPHGDVSYLKV
+181 VFVQLHGDVSYLKV
-195 DENLEKSFEYVGEN
+195 DENLERSFEYVGEN

-246 NSQAEVQ
+246 
-253 RAKSHGT
+253 
-260 INSQSGVQGTNSY
+260 
-273 GTVSSQAEVQ
+273 SSQAEIQ
-283 RAKSHGTIKLQ
+283 RV
-294 SGGQE
+294 
-299 TKSHGTGGSQVDVQ
+299 KSHGTGGSQVDVQ
-313 NIQRQESGIPQAG
+313 NIQRQESGIPQAE

-346 EADNINSMAD
+346 EADNINIMAD

-407 EKVNNVENV
+407 EKVNNVDNA

-431 NAQNLHIRNTEKVNN
+431 NAR
-446 VENAQNL
+446 NL

-515 RNVVVINELI
+515 RNVVVISELI

-569 SFEDTVYGEAD
+569 SFEETVYGEAD

-590 ILNKAVYLLCFIN
+590 MLNKAVYLLCFIN
-603 RYQAQFFKNFSYD
+603 RYQTQFFKNFSYD

-627 NDENEDMFMHFLAMT
+627 NDENEAMFMHFLART

-743 STVDGSVNIPVIF
+743 STVDGFVNIPVIF

-947 QIPDWESISLSLHT
+947 QIPDWESIPLSLHT

>member
-24 KGIYFYRFI
+24 KGIYFYRFN

-44 KYYNAA
+44 KYYNTA

-70 YYQEIMGRDFQ
+70 YYQEIMGMDFQ
-81 MSMGFISDALKK
+81 MSMGFISDSLKK

-231 NHDFKAQRENGQGTV
+231 NHDFKAQRENGHGTV
-246 NSQAEVQ
+246 NSQP
-253 RAKSHGT
+253 
-260 INSQSGVQGTNSY
+260 GV
-273 GTVSSQAEVQ
+273 
-283 RAKSHGTIKLQ
+283 
-294 SGGQE
+294 QE

-313 NIQRQESGIPQAG
+313 NIQRQESGIPQAEE
-326 GKSTKSLQNKKSL
+326 KSTKSLQNKKSL

-407 EKVNNVENV
+407 EKVNNVDNV
-416 QNLHIRNAE
+416 
-425 KVNNVE
+425 
-431 NAQNLHIRNTEKVNN
+431 
-446 VENAQNL
+446 QNL

-475 YGADKDKIFL
+475 YGADKDKIFF

-515 RNVVVINELI
+515 RNVVVISELI

-569 SFEDTVYGEAD
+569 SFEETVYGEAD

-603 RYQAQFFKNFSYD
+603 RYQTQFFKNFSYD

-627 NDENEDMFMHFLAMT
+627 NDENEAMFMHFLART

-947 QIPDWESISLSLHT
+947 QIPDWESIPLSLHT

>member
-1 MLFKHIKIQSL
+1 VSFKHMKIQSL

-24 KGIYFYRFI
+24 KGIYFYRFN

-70 YYQEIMGRDFQ
+70 YYQEIMGMDFQ
-81 MSMGFISDALKK
+81 MSMGFISDSLKK

-181 VFVQPHGDVSYLKV
+181 VFVQLHGDVSYLKV
-195 DENLEKSFEYVGEN
+195 DENLERSFEYVGEN

-246 NSQAEVQ
+246 
-253 RAKSHGT
+253 
-260 INSQSGVQGTNSY
+260 
-273 GTVSSQAEVQ
+273 SSQAEIQ
-283 RAKSHGTIKLQ
+283 RV
-294 SGGQE
+294 
-299 TKSHGTGGSQVDVQ
+299 KSHGTGGSQVDVQ
-313 NIQRQESGIPQAG
+313 NIQRQESGIPQAE

-407 EKVNNVENV
+407 EKVNNVDNA

-431 NAQNLHIRNTEKVNN
+431 NV
-446 VENAQNL
+446 QNL

-515 RNVVVINELI
+515 RNVVVISELI

-537 RGNYRDVFQLVKGLE
+537 RGNYRDVFLLVKGLE

-603 RYQAQFFKNFSYD
+603 RYQTQFFKNFSYD

-627 NDENEDMFMHFLAMT
+627 NDENEAMFMHFLART

-661 NILYDINYE
+661 NILYDINYD

-947 QIPDWESISLSLHT
+947 QIPDWESIPLSLHT

>member
-1 MLFKHIKIQSL
+1 MSFKHMKIQSL

-24 KGIYFYRFI
+24 KGIYFYRFN

-70 YYQEIMGRDFQ
+70 YYQEIMGMDFQ
-81 MSMGFISDALKK
+81 MSMGFISDSLKK

-181 VFVQPHGDVSYLKV
+181 VFVQLHGDVSYLKV
-195 DENLEKSFEYVGEN
+195 DENLERSFEYVGEN

-246 NSQAEVQ
+246 
-253 RAKSHGT
+253 
-260 INSQSGVQGTNSY
+260 
-273 GTVSSQAEVQ
+273 SSQAEIQ
-283 RAKSHGTIKLQ
+283 RV
-294 SGGQE
+294 
-299 TKSHGTGGSQVDVQ
+299 KSHGTGGSQVDVQ
-313 NIQRQESGIPQAG
+313 NIQRQESGIPQAE

-407 EKVNNVENV
+407 EKVNNVDNA

-431 NAQNLHIRNTEKVNN
+431 NV
-446 VENAQNL
+446 QNL

-515 RNVVVINELI
+515 RNVVVISELI

-569 SFEDTVYGEAD
+569 SFEETVYGEAD

-603 RYQAQFFKNFSYD
+603 RYQTQFFKNFSYD

-627 NDENEDMFMHFLAMT
+627 NDENEAMFMHFLART

-737 KYRPGF
+737 KYRLGF
-743 STVDGSVNIPVIF
+743 STVDGFVNIPVIF

-947 QIPDWESISLSLHT
+947 QIPDWESIPLSLHT

>member
-1 MLFKHIKIQSL
+1 MSFKHMKIQSL

-24 KGIYFYRFI
+24 KGIYFYRFN

-70 YYQEIMGRDFQ
+70 YYQEIMGMDFQ
-81 MSMGFISDALKK
+81 MSMGFISDSLKK

-181 VFVQPHGDVSYLKV
+181 VFVQLHGDVSYLKV
-195 DENLEKSFEYVGEN
+195 DENLERSFEYVGEN

-231 NHDFKAQRENGQGTV
+231 NHDFKAQRENGQGT
-246 NSQAEVQ
+246 
-253 RAKSHGT
+253 
-260 INSQSGVQGTNSY
+260 
-273 GTVSSQAEVQ
+273 
-283 RAKSHGTIKLQ
+283 IKLQ

-313 NIQRQESGIPQAG
+313 NIQRQESGIPQAEE
-326 GKSTKSLQNKKSL
+326 KSTKSLQNKKSL

-346 EADNINSMAD
+346 EADNINSMAN
-356 RGGSQPKMS
+356 RGGSQPKMW

-407 EKVNNVENV
+407 EKVNN
-416 QNLHIRNAE
+416 I
-425 KVNNVE
+425 E
-431 NAQNLHIRNTEKVNN
+431 NAQNLHIRNAEKVNN

-475 YGADKDKIFL
+475 YGADKDKIFF

-515 RNVVVINELI
+515 RNVVVISELI

-537 RGNYRDVFQLVKGLE
+537 RGNYRDVFQLVKRLE

-603 RYQAQFFKNFSYD
+603 RYQTQLFKNFSYD

-627 NDENEDMFMHFLAMT
+627 NDENEAMFMHFLART

-743 STVDGSVNIPVIF
+743 STVDGFVNIPVIF

-947 QIPDWESISLSLHT
+947 QIPDWESIPLSLHT
-961 SWRDRL
+961 SWCDRL